1 MLYENFSTNKKIQW
15 WLYWQPFG
23 LTGMLCA
30 HEHVQIPLRS
40 RKLIDW
46 RNVIA
51 FCCILV
57 SDRTPFGYRY
67 RIAGFHFWLSSR
79 NVKLTL
85 LGSRRDTVAHFQEA
99 LWGSGFIQP
108 GEVVL
113 LCFRECTENSRPSK
127 NLFEGLFMYIYHNK
141 TSKENPNPL
150 QKCQWMCECNLLAR
164 LAARH
169 FKTLSSFL
177 LFQVW
182 RLNNERRTNA
192 WSHLDRA
199 SKVWSGMDILPLAI
213 YYRGVSLNVELYEV
227 KFWCSLDFKVNP
239 LVR

>member
-67 RIAGFHFWLSSR
+67 RIAGFHFWLSST
-79 NVKLTL
+79 NVEPTL

-108 GEVVL
+108 EEVVL
-113 LCFRECTENSRPSK
+113 LCFRECTENSRP
-127 NLFEGLFMYIYHNK
+127 EAG
-141 TSKENPNPL
+141 
-150 QKCQWMCECNLLAR
+150 
-164 LAARH
+164 
-169 FKTLSSFL
+169 
-177 LFQVW
+177 
-182 RLNNERRTNA
+182 
-192 WSHLDRA
+192 
-199 SKVWSGMDILPLAI
+199 
-213 YYRGVSLNVELYEV
+213 
-227 KFWCSLDFKVNP
+227 SLD
-239 LVR
+239 LVKTFLRESLCIYFSVVS

>member
-85 LGSRRDTVAHFQEA
+85 LGSRRDTVAHFQDGV
-99 LWGSGFIQP
+99 LGSFNP
-108 GEVVL
+108 ER
-113 LCFRECTENSRPSK
+113 LCCCVFGSVQRTRDLVKTFLRESLCIYFFRDKLE
-127 NLFEGLFMYIYHNK
+127 
-141 TSKENPNPL
+141 
-150 QKCQWMCECNLLAR
+150 
-164 LAARH
+164 
-169 FKTLSSFL
+169 
-177 LFQVW
+177 QV
-182 RLNNERRTNA
+182 
-192 WSHLDRA
+192 
-199 SKVWSGMDILPLAI
+199 
-213 YYRGVSLNVELYEV
+213 
-227 KFWCSLDFKVNP
+227 
-239 LVR
+239 